1 MNNNFLV
8 EKVDNGYVV
17 RFNREFRR
25 DDDSY
30 DFEEKTFVF
39 EKVSA
44 LKKGLKVLVEQLTEK
59 GV

>member
-8 EKVDNGYVV
+8 EKVDNGYML

-25 DDDSY
+25 DDGTY

-39 EKVSA
+39 ETPAK
-44 LKKGLKVLVEQLTEK
+44 LRKGLKLMVEQLTQENA
-59 GV
+59 